1 MASPESP
8 SVPEETPVSESPK
21 REGRGPSDAEDAPLL
36 DPMEALETS
45 GCYTLHKELQL
56 EQIFTRRE
64 SRLVARI
71 QEYCRGREDEIS
83 LDIRQAM
90 AVGLHGLGGIA
101 TALDAYPSLRDTGR
115 LGGVKRSGETL
126 MRKLLEAGEHGLE
139 WSLPTKALL
148 SRTFG
153 IAKVN
158 FWSSLSYAVKRAE
171 DEGGPR
177 LLDEIKAAIEEAVY
191 TRLAEEL
198 YGSFVT
204 SMVTPPQV
212 KRLAINQIMDLWDG
226 RIGFATDR
234 FCPILRSAWHAR
246 CRAPRVFGTL
256 MGTQEIASLLF
267 QDCDERFVTSF
278 TERDLDSQ
286 EVQAFEE
293 FVFDLPFE
301 DLEKVR
307 QMMQEE
313 GRAAVGPEEV
323 AKYLGYAKGRLN
335 PLLEDPKALYTSF
348 RKRRVKAQYRTSMR
362 APGPKRTA
370 ESYVLEGL
378 RLAGDSEEDVLPQ

>member
-1 MASPESP
+1 MASPDSP
-8 SVPEETPVSESPK
+8 STPDQ
-21 REGRGPSDAEDAPLL
+21 PSASKAPTQDPAAAQ

-45 GCYTLHKELQL
+45 GCYTLHRELQL
-56 EQIFTRRE
+56 EQIFTGRE
-64 SRLVARI
+64 SALVAEI
-71 QEYCRGREDEIS
+71 QAFCRGRTDEVS
-83 LDIRQAM
+83 LDVRQAM

-101 TALDAYPSLRDTGR
+101 TALEAYPSLRDTGR
-115 LGGVKRSGETL
+115 LGGIERSGETL

-158 FWSSLSYAVKRAE
+158 FWTSMSYAVKRSE
-171 DEGGPR
+171 DDAGRALQEQ
-177 LLDEIKAAIEEAVY
+177 IKAAIEEAVY

-204 SMVTPPQV
+204 SMVTAPQV
-212 KRLAINQIMDLWDG
+212 KRLAISQIMDLWDG
-226 RIGFATDR
+226 RIGFATYR

-256 MGTQEIASLLF
+256 MGTQEIATLLF
-267 QDCDERFVTSF
+267 QDCDERFVESF
-278 TERDLDSQ
+278 MERDLDSEQ
-286 EVQAFEE
+286 VQAFEE

-307 QMMQEE
+307 QMMKEE

-323 AKYLGYAKGRLN
+323 AKYLGYPKGRLN
-335 PLLEDPKALYTSF
+335 PLIEDPKALYSSF

-378 RLAGDSEEDVLPQ
+378 LLASDGEEDLLPQ

>member
-1 MASPESP
+1 M
-8 SVPEETPVSESPK
+8 
-21 REGRGPSDAEDAPLL
+21 D
-36 DPMEALETS
+36 ALEAS
-45 GCYTLHKELQL
+45 GCYTLHKELAL
-56 EQIFTRRE
+56 DQIFTNRE
-64 SRLVARI
+64 SKLVAHL
-71 QEYCRGREDEIS
+71 QAFCRGRSDEIS
-83 LDIRQAM
+83 RDIRQAM

-101 TALDAYPSLRDTGR
+101 TALDAYPSLRGTGR
-115 LGGVKRSGETL
+115 LGGVERSGETL

-158 FWSSLSYAVKRAE
+158 FWSSLGYALKLAD
-171 DEGGPR
+171 DERGAA
-177 LLDEIKAAIEEAVY
+177 LLQEIKAAIEEAVY

-226 RIGFATDR
+226 RIGFATYR
-234 FCPILRSAWHAR
+234 FCPLLRSAWHAR

-256 MGTQEIASLLF
+256 MGTQEIAILLF
-267 QDCDERFVTSF
+267 QDCDERFVESF
-278 TERDLDSQ
+278 TQRDLASQ

-301 DLEKVR
+301 DLERVR

-323 AKYLGYAKGRLN
+323 AKYLGYPKGRLN
-335 PLLEDPKALYTSF
+335 PLIEDPKALYSSF

-378 RLAGDSEEDVLPQ
+378 LLAGDSEEDVLPQ

>member
-1 MASPESP
+1 MASPDSP
-8 SVPEETPVSESPK
+8 LPEPASPLPSPDSEP
-21 REGRGPSDAEDAPLL
+21 PAEQ
-36 DPMEALETS
+36 DPMDALEAS
-45 GCYTLHKELQL
+45 GCYTLHKELAL
-56 EQIFTRRE
+56 DQIFTGRE
-64 SRLVARI
+64 ARLVKQI
-71 QEYCRGREDEIS
+71 QDFCRGRSDDIS
-83 LDIRQAM
+83 RDIRQVM

-101 TALDAYPSLRDTGR
+101 TALDAYPSLRDTVR
-115 LGGVKRSGETL
+115 LGGVERSGETL
-126 MRKLLEAGEHGLE
+126 MRKLLQAGEHGLE

-158 FWSSLSYAVKRAE
+158 FWSAVSFAVQRA
-171 DEGGPR
+171 DEAEGSA
-177 LLDEIKAAIEEAVY
+177 LLRQIKAAVEEAVY

-198 YGSFVT
+198 YASFVT
-204 SMVTPPQV
+204 SIVTPPQV

-256 MGTQEIASLLF
+256 MGTQEIAILLF
-267 QDCDERFVTSF
+267 QDCDERFVESF
-278 TERDLDSQ
+278 TQRDFNSQ

-301 DLEKVR
+301 DLERVR
-307 QMMQEE
+307 QMMDEE

-323 AKYLGYAKGRLN
+323 AKYLGYPKGRLN

-378 RLAGDSEEDVLPQ
+378 LLAGDSEESVLPQ